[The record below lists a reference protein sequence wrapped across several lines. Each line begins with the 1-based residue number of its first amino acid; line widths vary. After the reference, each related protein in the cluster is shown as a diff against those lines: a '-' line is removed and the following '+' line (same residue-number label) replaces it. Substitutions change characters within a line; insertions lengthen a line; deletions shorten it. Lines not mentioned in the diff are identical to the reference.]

1 MPSTGRVIP
10 DMNVLRERRL
20 PMLWQ
25 WAQDSEGFDSD
36 RLKQDIS
43 VAMSVRAEV
52 EIRQYCDDNEMNTLV
67 LSDVNHWIMNRIVAG
82 NPQSADAGRGWETH
96 ETSFSGNYV
105 NTAFWAVR
113 REPFSVPADRDDVN
127 HHAAYA
133 KPRLGRYNF

>member
-1 MPSTGRVIP
+1 
-10 DMNVLRERRL
+10 MNVLRERRL

-127 HHAAYA
+127 HKAACAYA